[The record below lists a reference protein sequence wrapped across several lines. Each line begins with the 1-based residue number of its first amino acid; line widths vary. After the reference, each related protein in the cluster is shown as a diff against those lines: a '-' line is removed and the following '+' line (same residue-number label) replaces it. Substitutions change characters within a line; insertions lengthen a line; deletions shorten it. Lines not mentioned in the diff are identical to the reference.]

1 MKNGRNV
8 KKNKILQKKKAMKET
23 QTMVKITIKR
33 TKEMLRVS
41 LEKKLNK
48 VLILRISKRV
58 LMVGSFSRKKKFRR
72 P

>member
-1 MKNGRNV
+1 LKNVKNV

-23 QTMVKITIKR
+23 QTMGKITIQR
-33 TKEMLRVS
+33 TKEMLLVS
-41 LEKKLNK
+41 SEKKLNK
-48 VLILRISKRV
+48 VLIQRISKRV